1 MGDNRYKSVDS
12 RYFGFVEL
20 ETVKSKASFIY
31 WSQNPDNDT
40 FEGINFDRIFKKIE

>member
-1 MGDNRYKSVDS
+1 MIKKS
-12 RYFGFVEL
+12 GIVEL

-40 FEGINFDRIFKKIE
+40 FKEVNFGRIFKKSV